1 MPEVAET
8 LAERE
13 VSHGSY
19 AHTANMAQS
28 LKYMLARTQSKRS
41 DVQNESLDMICTK
54 LARICSGDNNC
65 MDHWLDIAGYASLV
79 VKNLEDKE

>member
-13 VSHGSY
+13 VSHGNY
-19 AHTANMAQS
+19 AYTANVAQN
-28 LKYMLARTQSKRS
+28 LKALLSSTTNVRS